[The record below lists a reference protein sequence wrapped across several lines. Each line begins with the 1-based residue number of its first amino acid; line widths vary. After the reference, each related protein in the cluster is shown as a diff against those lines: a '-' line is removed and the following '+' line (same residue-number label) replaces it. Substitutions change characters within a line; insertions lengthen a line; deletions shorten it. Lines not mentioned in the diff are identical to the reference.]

1 MSLLSLL
8 GASQSAVESSDQALQ
23 AAEKALTAAQ
33 TANKQAKEVL
43 RAVTEAFVREDRKLL
58 VSTNFEGPRQETKE
72 VNFNRIPLMDCETDG
87 DADEVYGCFLSTN
100 KNPVNDID
108 DEESTEDEETSG
120 QKYLLISSTTDLAAD
135 DQRQA
140 IAKANEAEL
149 QELGRKVIAILNKL
163 TPQKFDT
170 LVLRFQELPID
181 STEKLSLFMEL
192 IFEKAVAV
200 DEPSFSVAYAS
211 MCGELQKKKVQDAD
225 GKEINFRKLLI
236 MRCQQE
242 FEKDYMEGLDREK
255 HVSEMEATTDEDTK
269 KRIKGE
275 FEALERK
282 LRKRSLGNIRY
293 EIIIRH
299 TFLSVELIFYA
310 FLGTE

>member
-1 MSLLSLL
+1 MDGKPRMVINLPSI
-8 GASQSAVESSDQALQ
+8 SAEVKLNK
-23 AAEKALTAAQ
+23 AENAWTPSAKAKADP
-33 TANKQAKEVL
+33 KAKEG
-43 RAVTEAFVREDRKLL
+43 EKDPK
-58 VSTNFEGPRQETKE
+58 ET
-72 VNFNRIPLMDCETDG
+72 
-87 DADEVYGCFLSTN
+87 
-100 KNPVNDID
+100 
-108 DEESTEDEETSG
+108 
-120 QKYLLISSTTDLAAD
+120 
-135 DQRQA
+135 
-140 IAKANEAEL
+140 EL
-149 QELGRKVIAILNKL
+149 QELRRKAIAILNKL

-200 DEPSFSVAYAS
+200 DEASFSVAYAS

-255 HVSEMEATTDEDTK
+255 HVSEMEATTDEDEK

-299 TFLSVELIFYA
+299 IFFYP
-310 FLGTE
+310 LN

>member
-1 MSLLSLL
+1 MDGKPRMVINLPSI
-8 GASQSAVESSDQALQ
+8 SAEVKLNK
-23 AAEKALTAAQ
+23 AENAWTPSAKAKADP
-33 TANKQAKEVL
+33 KAKEG
-43 RAVTEAFVREDRKLL
+43 EKDPK
-58 VSTNFEGPRQETKE
+58 ET
-72 VNFNRIPLMDCETDG
+72 
-87 DADEVYGCFLSTN
+87 
-100 KNPVNDID
+100 
-108 DEESTEDEETSG
+108 
-120 QKYLLISSTTDLAAD
+120 
-135 DQRQA
+135 
-140 IAKANEAEL
+140 EL
-149 QELGRKVIAILNKL
+149 QELRRKAIAILNKL

-181 STEKLSLFMEL
+181 SAEKLSLCMEL
-192 IFEKAVAV
+192 VFEKAV

-255 HVSEMEATTDEDTK
+255 HVSEMEATTDEDEK

-299 TFLSVELIFYA
+299 IFFYP
-310 FLGTE
+310 LN